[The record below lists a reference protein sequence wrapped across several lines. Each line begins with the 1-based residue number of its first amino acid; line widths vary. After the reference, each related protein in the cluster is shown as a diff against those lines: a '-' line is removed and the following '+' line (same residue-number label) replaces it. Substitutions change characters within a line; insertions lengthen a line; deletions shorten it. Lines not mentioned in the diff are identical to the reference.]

1 MRRRP
6 LNAPQ
11 TIESYIR
18 GNSAP
23 RYMLRLRDLEAEYR
37 TQRRCLEAA
46 YADLHETI
54 GDDSAEFARR
64 WRELARAWRFERLND
79 LVAEHNLW
87 YPMESNLPMDPRTGD
102 YRPIRGASYRR
113 LELGAPLGARPLP
126 RGPPPGAARAPGART
141 ARRAPGAQDPET
153 SLTSPTHTRRRRARG
168 QGRTGKVSPR
178 PRLSPPVRG

>member
-46 YADLHETI
+46 YADLHEAI
-54 GDDSAEFARR
+54 GGDSTEFARR
-64 WRELARAWRFERLND
+64 WREVARAWRFERLND

-113 LELGAPLGARPLP
+113 LELGADWVLDHFPA
-126 RGPPPGAARAPGART
+126 
-141 ARRAPGAQDPET
+141 D
-153 SLTSPTHTRRRRARG
+153 
-168 QGRTGKVSPR
+168 PR
-178 PRLSPPVRG
+178 PVRPAPPVRAPRAAPPSCRTLKRA